1 MNISDETLMAFTDG
15 ELHGEAKEAVERAMR
30 ENPEIEKRIARH
42 RALRE
47 RIKLAYSAELSEPV
61 PERLL
66 AAARRAA
73 NGTPSGNIVSLD
85 EARAAALARQ
95 SARSD
100 AHTEAQAGAARKWWR
115 PLGSIAAGVLLGLG
129 LGYGL
134 WQQGGA
140 PVARNAAGSLVA
152 TGQLKAALQEQLVAE
167 QGPGSQVHIG
177 ISFLAKSGEYCR
189 SFALAGASAPAG
201 IACHRS
207 GDWQIQALTQIP
219 SGEAAAG
226 YRTAGTELPALLRQS
241 IEAQIQGEPLDQAGE
256 SAARQRGW
264 QSATR

>member
-15 ELHGEAKEAVERAMR
+15 ELQGEEREAVERAMR

-47 RIKLAYSAELSEPV
+47 RIKLAYSAELKQPV
-61 PERLL
+61 PDRLL

-73 NGTPSGNIVSLD
+73 NGTQSASIVSLD

-100 AHTEAQAGAARKWWR
+100 AHAATRAGAARMWWR

-134 WQQGGA
+134 WQQGGG

-152 TGQLKAALQEQLVAE
+152 AGPLKAALEEQLVAE
-167 QGPGSQVHIG
+167 QGPRSRVHIG

-189 SFALAGASAPAG
+189 SFALTGASAPAG
-201 IACHRS
+201 IACHRG
-207 GDWQIQALTQIP
+207 GDWQIQALTQTP
-219 SGEAAAG
+219 SGETAGG
-226 YRTAGTELPALLRQS
+226 YRTAGTALPALLLKS
-241 IEAQIQGEPLDQAGE
+241 IETQIQGEPLDQAGE

-264 QSATR
+264 QPAVR